1 MAKKKLKAPV
11 KKPTAKTTS
20 PTKGKPAPAAAPPP
34 PTIVVFYELRGLTGV
49 RFHSEHADPARAQIA
64 ARHLISS
71 PDVDQAWIIKGV
83 EVLRAA
89 N

>member
-1 MAKKKLKAPV
+1 MAKKKPKPPA
-11 KKPTAKTTS
+11 KKPSPKATS
-20 PTKGKPAPAAAPPP
+20 QAKGKSAPAAAPPP
-34 PTIVVFYELRGLTGV
+34 PTIVVFYELRGVTGV
-49 RFHSEHADPARAQIA
+49 RFHSEHAEPIRAQIA